1 MTSSQRFD
9 IVEPNAGSIS
19 ASMRAFGYSPETA
32 IADLVDNSITAGAK
46 SIAVNFDWDGTHSWI
61 SVTDDGKGMST
72 TELVNAMRLGS
83 QSPLDDRDPS
93 DLGRFGLGLK
103 TASISQCRKV
113 TVITKALG
121 SKIACRCWDLDVLD
135 RTGEWRLLHDPSPV
149 AEVLIDSLKKSKHGT
164 VVIWEVLDRL
174 VGECDRYDETA
185 QKQFLTVADRVS
197 EHLSMTFHRFISSSR
212 ISLKVNDHPVEIWD
226 PFLEIRNLGAQRMP
240 ENSLELSKSKVRVRP
255 FVLPH
260 RSKLTEDDFTKAGAK
275 RGWNDLQGFYVYRND
290 RLLVAGSWLEL
301 GFTKEEHY
309 KLARIAIDI
318 PNDMDSEWQIDVR
331 KSLAIPPREIREK
344 LTKIAKSVRAKAVEV
359 YRHRGK
365 VVTEAREKDGVT
377 LLWNQ
382 KVARGLISYQINRDH
397 AVVQA
402 ALNSPSKKSLNALLR
417 LVEETIPVPQI
428 TISNAENPEKHAHAF
443 EGKTTTQVKSMAED
457 LYRVLRHDGL
467 PHEGAARRVLSM
479 DPFDRFKDDLAP
491 LLAALEDNAK

>member
-46 SIAVNFDWDGTHSWI
+46 SIAVEFFWDGTHSWI

-72 TELVNAMRLGS
+72 TELVDAMRLGS
-83 QSPLDDRDPS
+83 RSPLDDRDPS

-113 TVITKALG
+113 TVVTKAVG
-121 SKIACRCWDLDVLD
+121 SRIACRCWDLDVLD
-135 RTGEWRLLHDPSPV
+135 RTGEWRLLHDPSPA
-149 AEVLIDSLKKSKHGT
+149 AEALSDSLKKTKHGT
-164 VVIWEVLDRL
+164 IVIWEVLDRL
-174 VGECDRYDETA
+174 VGKCDRDDKAA

-197 EHLSMTFHRFISSSR
+197 EHLSMTFHRFISASR

-226 PFLEIRNLGAQRMP
+226 PFLERRNVGAQRIA
-240 ENSLELSKSKVRVRP
+240 EKSLELSKSKVRVRP

-290 RLLVAGSWLEL
+290 RLLVAGSWLGL

-318 PNDMDSEWQIDVR
+318 PNDTDSEWQIDVR
-331 KSLAIPPREIREK
+331 KSLAIPPRQIRDDLK
-344 LTKIAKSVRAKAVEV
+344 KIANSVRAKAVRV
-359 YRHRGK
+359 YRHKGD
-365 VVTEAREKDGVT
+365 VVTGDREKGGVT

-382 KVARGLISYQINRDH
+382 KVTRGLIAYQINRHH

-402 ALNSPSKKSLNALLR
+402 ALKSPTKKSVNALLR

-428 TISNAENPEKHAHAF
+428 TISNAENPEKHADAF
-443 EGKTTTQVKSMAED
+443 EGKPTTQVKNLATD
-457 LYRVLRHDGL
+457 LYRVLRDDRL
-467 PHEGAARRVLSM
+467 PHDKAINRVLSM
-479 DPFDRFKDDLAP
+479 DPFDRFKEELAP
-491 LLAALEDNAK
+491 YLASLEDAAK